1 MNMTLPHFP
10 QFFKQSTDLE
20 VHTELEEV
28 TVMLLLFTQV
38 TSEKCI
44 WTQSCH
50 CAGDYV
56 HQPLWGSLRHIT
68 LSFLIYAVT

>member
-20 VHTELEEV
+20 VHTEPEV
-28 TVMLLLFTQV
+28 VTTILVLFTQV

-44 WTQSCH
+44 
-50 CAGDYV
+50 
-56 HQPLWGSLRHIT
+56 
-68 LSFLIYAVT
+68 